1 MSIRTFLPLLALSP
15 LVLTQN
21 AMAQDDE
28 ALPPLDLTMRIM
40 TDPNAELPEVITQTI
55 ELPAPASDQGVES
68 SADGRART
76 GNDLESREEALER
89 AADARERG
97 QDFGQDMAESAR
109 EARENQ
115 GRSNPPERPEPPN
128 PPERP
133 GGPPGGG

>member
-1 MSIRTFLPLLALSP
+1 MSVRTLLPLLALSQ
-15 LVLTQN
+15 LALTHS
-21 AMAQDDE
+21 ATAQDDE

-40 TDPNAELPEVITQTI
+40 TDPNAELPDVITQTI
-55 ELPAPASDQGVES
+55 ELPAPASDQGVAN
-68 SADGRART
+68 SAEGRART
-76 GNDLESREEALER
+76 GNELESREEALER

-97 QDFGQDMAESAR
+97 KDFGQEMAESAR

-133 GGPPGGG
+133 GTPPGGG